1 MTEYFIDA
9 SYKNINKF
17 GEELCG
23 DNVETVK
30 TDDGVILVLSDGLGS
45 GVKANI
51 LATLTSKIAVTMLK
65 EGASIE
71 ETIDTITNTLPE
83 CSVRKLAY
91 STFTIIKIKNNGD
104 TYMVEYDNPPCFFFR
119 KGCDYPLNKIE
130 RVVNG
135 KKIYESHFKMTTE
148 DLLVVTSDG
157 AVHAG
162 VGELLNLGWQWED
175 INEFLR
181 SLSGKN
187 YFSGEVSENLLAV
200 CNKLYNNKPGDDT
213 TVLSVKLQYRK
224 YLDLFTGPPANPEDD
239 EILLEKIRNAKGLKI
254 LSGGTTSNIV
264 SKAFGEEVFIN
275 LKDYQKYDVPPVGFM
290 RGVDLVTEGLIT
302 LNKTVDL
309 VKQFHDATYSGE
321 NYPLN
326 EEDGA
331 TLISRMLLKESTHIN
346 IWAGTAVNP
355 AHQNPDLPTE
365 FNIKLKVV
373 RDLKFWLEKLGKTV
387 NLIYL

>member
-1 MTEYFIDA
+1 MTEYFIDV
-9 SYKNINKF
+9 SHKNINKF

-91 STFTIIKIKNNGD
+91 STFTIIKIKNNGE

-119 KGCDYPLNKIE
+119 KGCDYPLDKIE
-130 RVVNG
+130 RIVNG
-135 KKIYESHFKMTTE
+135 KKIHESHFKMTTE

-157 AVHAG
+157 ALHAG
-162 VGELLNLGWQWED
+162 VGELLNLGWQWND

-187 YFSGEVSENLLAV
+187 YFSSEVSENLLAV
-200 CNKLYNNKPGDDT
+200 CNKLYDNKPGDDT

-224 YLDLFTGPPANPEDD
+224 YLDLFTGPPAKPEDD
-239 EILLEKIRNAKGLKI
+239 VILLDKIKEAKGIKI

-275 LKDYQKYDVPPVGFM
+275 LTDYQKYDVPPVGFM
-290 RGVDLVTEGLIT
+290 RGVDLVTE
-302 LNKTVDL
+302 
-309 VKQFHDATYSGE
+309 
-321 NYPLN
+321 
-326 EEDGA
+326 
-331 TLISRMLLKESTHIN
+331 
-346 IWAGTAVNP
+346 
-355 AHQNPDLPTE
+355 
-365 FNIKLKVV
+365 
-373 RDLKFWLEKLGKTV
+373 
-387 NLIYL
+387 